1 MTPAGSGAVLIM
13 IQSGAGRG
21 VHIAGVDE
29 AGRGPLAGP
38 VTAAAVILTPSRP
51 ISGLKDSKKL
61 TPQRREHLAAEIR
74 QQALAW
80 AVGWADHIEID
91 RMNILQ
97 AALLAMQ
104 RAVLALGIM
113 PKRVLVD
120 GDHCPDLS
128 CPMEAIV
135 HGDSL
140 IQIISAASILAKV
153 ERDAAMRRFDE
164 LYPAYGFRIHKGY
177 STPMHMAALEK
188 YGACTIHRRSFAPV
202 QRCQVKI
209 A

>member
-1 MTPAGSGAVLIM
+1 MIRSGASL
-13 IQSGAGRG
+13 G
-21 VHIAGVDE
+21 VNIAGVDE

-38 VTAAAVILTPSRP
+38 VAAAAVILAPSRP
-51 ISGLKDSKKL
+51 IPGLKDSKLL
-61 TPQRREHLAAEIR
+61 TPLRREQLAAEIR
-74 QQALAW
+74 RRALAW

-91 RMNILQ
+91 RLNILQ

-104 RAVLALGIM
+104 RAVLALAVM
-113 PKRVLVD
+113 PKKVLVD
-120 GDHCPDLS
+120 GDRCPDLS
-128 CPMEAIV
+128 CPMEAVV

-140 IQIISAASILAKV
+140 IPIISAASILAKV

-177 STPMHMAALEK
+177 STPMHLEALVK
-188 YGACTIHRRSFAPV
+188 YGACAIHRRSFAPV
-202 QRCQVKI
+202 QRCKVKI